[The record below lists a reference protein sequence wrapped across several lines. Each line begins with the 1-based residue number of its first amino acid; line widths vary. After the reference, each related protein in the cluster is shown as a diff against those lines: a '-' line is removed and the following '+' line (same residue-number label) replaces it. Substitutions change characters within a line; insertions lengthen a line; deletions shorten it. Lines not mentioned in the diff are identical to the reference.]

1 VNLTI
6 GSLVDFIGLGLGF
19 LFTILIFSYLLGD
32 NPFFRLA
39 IHIFIGVSAA
49 YVALVTI
56 NNVLIP
62 RLIIPLINGT
72 QGERLLSL
80 LLFIPSLFLL
90 TKATPL
96 RKAGNW
102 SVAILVGIGAAAA
115 VGGAITGTLFPQ
127 ILGTINSVDPSAYAI
142 STSRWDQAING
153 FIIVLGT
160 VTTLIYF
167 HFGARETPG
176 QSSERLP
183 IIENISKIGKVFLA
197 VTFGALY
204 AGVYLSSLAALVERL
219 TFIWEFLNSLG
230 FTLFSSF

>member
-1 VNLTI
+1 MNIATGNL
-6 GSLVDFIGLGLGF
+6 SDFIGLALGF
-19 LFTILIFSYLLGD
+19 LLTILIFSYFLGD

-39 IHIFIGVSAA
+39 VHIFIGVSAA
-49 YVALVTI
+49 YVALITI

-62 RLIIPLINGT
+62 RLILPVINGT

-80 LLFIPSLFLL
+80 LLIIPSVFILF
-90 TKATPL
+90 KATPL
-96 RKAGNW
+96 HKAGNW

-115 VGGAITGTLFPQ
+115 IGGAITGTLFPQ

-153 FIIVLGT
+153 FIIVVGT

-167 HFGARETPG
+167 HFGTREQPG
-176 QSSERLP
+176 QVNERLP
-183 IIENISKIGKVFLA
+183 IIEKISIIGKVFLA
-197 VTFGALY
+197 ITFGALY
-204 AGVYLSSLAALVERL
+204 AGVYLSSLAALVERI
-219 TFIWEFLNSLG
+219 TFLWEFLNNIG

>member
-1 VNLTI
+1 VNLTM
-6 GSLVDFIGLGLGF
+6 GSLLDFIGLGLGF
-19 LFTILIFSYLLGD
+19 MFTILIFSYLLGD

-80 LLFIPSLFLL
+80 LLLIPSLFLL

-167 HFGARETPG
+167 HFGTQETPG
-176 QSSERLP
+176 QSGERLP
-183 IIENISKIGKVFLA
+183 IIEKISKIGKVFLA
-197 VTFGALY
+197 ITFGALY
-204 AGVYLSSLAALVERL
+204 AGVYLSALAALIERL
-219 TFIWEFLNSLG
+219 AFVWEFLNSIG
-230 FTLFSSF
+230 FSLFSSF

>member
-1 VNLTI
+1 MENL
-6 GSLVDFIGLGLGF
+6 LEFVGLALGF

-49 YVALVTI
+49 YVAIITI

-62 RLIIPLINGT
+62 RLIIPILNGN
-72 QGERLLSL
+72 QGERLLSI
-80 LLFIPSLFLL
+80 LLFIPSIFLL
-90 TKATPL
+90 FKATPL
-96 RKAGNW
+96 RKVGNW

-127 ILGTINSVDPSAYAI
+127 TLGTINSMDPSAYTI
-142 STSRWDQAING
+142 TTSRWDQAING

-167 HFGARETPG
+167 HFGTQEKPG
-176 QSSERLP
+176 GADERLP
-183 IIENISKIGKVFLA
+183 IIENISKIGRIFLA
-197 VTFGALY
+197 ITFGSLY
-204 AGVYLSSLAALVERL
+204 AGVFLSSLAALVERL
-219 TFIWEFLNSLG
+219 TFVWEFLNKVG
-230 FTLFSSF
+230 ITLFSSF

>member
-1 VNLTI
+1 MENL
-6 GSLVDFIGLGLGF
+6 LEFVGLALGF

-49 YVALVTI
+49 YVAIITI

-62 RLIIPLINGT
+62 RLIIPIFNGN
-72 QGERLLSL
+72 QGERLLSI
-80 LLFIPSLFLL
+80 LLFIPSIFLL
-90 TKATPL
+90 FKATPL

-127 ILGTINSVDPSAYAI
+127 ILGTINSMDPSAYTI
-142 STSRWDQAING
+142 TTSRWDQAING

-167 HFGARETPG
+167 HFGTQEKPG
-176 QSSERLP
+176 GTNERLP
-183 IIENISKIGKVFLA
+183 IIENISKIGRIFLA
-197 VTFGALY
+197 ITFGALY
-204 AGVYLSSLAALVERL
+204 AGVFLSSLAALVERL
-219 TFIWEFLNSLG
+219 TFVWEFLNKVG
-230 FTLFSSF
+230 ITLFSSF

>member
-1 VNLTI
+1 VNLTM
-6 GSLVDFIGLGLGF
+6 GSLLDFIGLGLGF
-19 LFTILIFSYLLGD
+19 MFTILIFSYLLGD

-80 LLFIPSLFLL
+80 LLLIPSLFLL

-167 HFGARETPG
+167 HFGTQETPG
-176 QSSERLP
+176 QSGERLP
-183 IIENISKIGKVFLA
+183 IIEKISKIGKVFLA
-197 VTFGALY
+197 ITFGALY
-204 AGVYLSSLAALVERL
+204 AGVYLSALAALIERL
-219 TFIWEFLNSLG
+219 AFVWEFLNSIG
-230 FTLFSSF
+230 FTLFSST

>member
-1 VNLTI
+1 MENL
-6 GSLVDFIGLGLGF
+6 LEFVGLALGF

-49 YVALVTI
+49 YVAIITI

-62 RLIIPLINGT
+62 RLIIPILNGN
-72 QGERLLSL
+72 QGERLLSI
-80 LLFIPSLFLL
+80 LLFIPSIFLL
-90 TKATPL
+90 FKATPL
-96 RKAGNW
+96 RKVGNW

-127 ILGTINSVDPSAYAI
+127 ILGTINSMDPSAYTI
-142 STSRWDQAING
+142 TTSRWDQAING

-167 HFGARETPG
+167 HFGTQEKPG
-176 QSSERLP
+176 GANERLP
-183 IIENISKIGKVFLA
+183 IIENISKIGRIFLA
-197 VTFGALY
+197 ITFGSLY
-204 AGVYLSSLAALVERL
+204 AGVFLSSLAALVERL
-219 TFIWEFLNSLG
+219 TFVWEFLNKVG
-230 FTLFSSF
+230 ITLFSSF